1 MVHYRSMKD
10 WNDYAL
16 ILALHRSSTLRATAV
31 AMGTTHTTVARRLAL
46 LEKQYSASIFERI
59 PGGYRATPFGE
70 QLVVTAMQVEKV
82 IRDSE
87 RLYCASNEKLAGSI
101 TLSLGEPM
109 SQFLLA
115 KELGEFT
122 RLYPSI
128 NLKVKSSTQF
138 ADLDKGEAD
147 VVIRGAPK
155 LPEHLIGRRLYQLG
169 LCFYA
174 HKDYCENTS
183 KKDWRWIAPLE
194 NEVWP
199 QWLAQSPYPEVSIG
213 IAIDDIISRY
223 HAILNGVGMGRTAC
237 FMGDPHPDLVRLPGS
252 TPVLQYDIWLL
263 THPDLYE
270 QPKVKLLMQFLTE
283 ALMAKKALVEG
294 SS

>member
-1 MVHYRSMKD
+1 MKD

-82 IRDSE
+82 ISDSE

-128 NLKVKSSTQF
+128 NLKVKF
-138 ADLDKGEAD
+138 
-147 VVIRGAPK
+147 
-155 LPEHLIGRRLYQLG
+155 LIVR
-169 LCFYA
+169 
-174 HKDYCENTS
+174 
-183 KKDWRWIAPLE
+183 
-194 NEVWP
+194 
-199 QWLAQSPYPEVSIG
+199 
-213 IAIDDIISRY
+213 IAIQIVIILS
-223 HAILNGVGMGRTAC
+223 ILANMSKRCSIIERV
-237 FMGDPHPDLVRLPGS
+237 S
-252 TPVLQYDIWLL
+252 
-263 THPDLYE
+263 
-270 QPKVKLLMQFLTE
+270 E
-283 ALMAKKALVEG
+283 A
-294 SS
+294 